1 MLAREFLRLTAL
13 EALRPSALLAADG
26 PWPTIAG
33 KYVSDSRIDPIDDL
47 NAEEKRPLVG
57 VYTGDSSLDK
67 IAQAGPRFYQ
77 GDVELIFEVSVVA
90 SYPAEGSEVIVDYA
104 DTDAAVETSLGVLE
118 EQIFHALHF
127 GPSGALFRQMVK
139 LPFTQWHSKIKSR
152 SGEEDIRLAR
162 RTLEARICV
171 KESCYDPAPV
181 TVPTDF
187 DRLPSGLKA
196 IATQLGTSTYLHDL
210 ALGMARLAPVMPTR
224 VNLNTV
230 AVTAAPQPGVTGT
243 APVQGSADNLQGS

>member
-13 EALRPSALLAADG
+13 EALRPSALLAANG

-47 NAEEKRPLVG
+47 GAEEKRPLVG
-57 VYTGDSSLDK
+57 VYTGDSSLAK
-67 IAQAGPRFYQ
+67 IAQAGPRFYK
-77 GDVELIFEVSVVA
+77 GEVDLIFEVSVVA
-90 SYPAEGSEVIVDYA
+90 SYNADGEVIVDYA

-118 EQIFHALHF
+118 EQIYHALHF

-139 LPFTQWHSKIKSR
+139 LPFDEWHSTIKSR

-162 RTLEARICV
+162 RTLRARICV
-171 KESCYDPAPV
+171 KESCYDPAPSA
-181 TVPTDF
+181 VPTDF

-196 IATQLGTSTYLHDL
+196 IATQLGESTYLHDL

-230 AVTAAPQPGVTGT
+230 AITAAPQPGEADT
-243 APVQGSADNLQGS
+243 APVHASADNLQGS